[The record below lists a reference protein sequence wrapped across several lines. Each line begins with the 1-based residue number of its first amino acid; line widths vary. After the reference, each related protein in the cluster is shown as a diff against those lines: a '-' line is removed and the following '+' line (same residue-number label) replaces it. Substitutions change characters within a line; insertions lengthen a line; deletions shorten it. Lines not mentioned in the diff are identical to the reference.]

1 MALPRIWLKR
11 FTPMMLRA
19 TTTRG
24 ANRPPSLVLPAT
36 TFRAPL
42 PDLEGRAGATAAA
55 PGAALNLERALAA
68 DGRNSGH
75 LVQGHVDDVGT
86 IEAMVPDGEAL
97 TVRDAERDPRCRA
110 QDPCDQK

>member
-42 PDLEGRAGATAAA
+42 PDLEGGRAGATAATREPMGAEVLNPRPRAEAGA
-55 PGAALNLERALAA
+55 PRDTEPAMA
-68 DGRNSGH
+68 D
-75 LVQGHVDDVGT
+75 
-86 IEAMVPDGEAL
+86 ML
-97 TVRDAERDPRCRA
+97 T
-110 QDPCDQK
+110 

>member
-19 TTTRG
+19 TTTMG

-42 PDLEGRAGATAAA
+42 PDLEGRAGATAATREPMGAEVLNPRPRAEAGA
-55 PGAALNLERALAA
+55 PRDTEPAMA
-68 DGRNSGH
+68 D
-75 LVQGHVDDVGT
+75 
-86 IEAMVPDGEAL
+86 ML
-97 TVRDAERDPRCRA
+97 T
-110 QDPCDQK
+110 